1 MSDLYN
7 QDFHAWT
14 QEQVRLLRVGR
25 YAELNAEHLIEEIED
40 LGKRE
45 RRALEHR
52 LGVLIGQL
60 LKWRHQPDYP
70 YRKSWRATINEQRR
84 RIAQLLTD
92 SPSLRAHLPDLLA
105 GSYADGCDLVVRET
119 PLDYDDLPP
128 DCPFVLDS
136 ILDPDFWP
144 QA

>member
-1 MSDLYN
+1 MPNLYQ
-7 QDFHAWT
+7 QDFYAWT
-14 QEQVRLLRVGR
+14 QEQTRLLRAGR
-25 YAELNAEHLIEEIED
+25 YTELNAEHLIEEIED

-45 RRALEHR
+45 RRALENR
-52 LGVLIGQL
+52 LAILIGHL
-60 LKWRHQPDYP
+60 LKWRYQPDYP

-92 SPSLRAHLPDLLA
+92 SPSLRTHLPDLLPDA
-105 GSYADGCDLVVRET
+105 CADGRDLVVRET

-128 DCPFVLDS
+128 DCPFALDS

-144 QA
+144 DA